1 MQREAG
7 VLLDSMG
14 IYGIDPVEPASS
26 LSEADGHKIELLK
39 LLAAGAR
46 VIVIDNITGNY
57 NDRELD
63 GLIRIML
70 KLREK
75 GIAVLFMTNKY
86 NSMFRCANGAA
97 VMRNGTVVFVDR
109 GGKYTRD
116 KIISIASAGEIY
128 SPEIKKRGDTSR
140 IVLEAAGVRSL
151 KQPASQKSSFKL
163 YKNEILGVCDD
174 ENENAADI
182 VNSLLGNEKY
192 TGSFFVD
199 NREVKIRNFKT
210 AVKNGIGVVSGDMIN
225 GVFYNMSIYDNITL
239 MMPKKMYGVFGT
251 INMRIK
257 KFCLSQT
264 VEKLDCRDLLE
275 SYGPANTIEGAGKVD
290 RVRIATAKWVCA
302 GMKIIVFINPYY
314 SFDDLNIMMFEHLLE
329 RLRTIGISVLILS
342 KRDAAMYRMCDRV
355 LRVEDGVLNNI

>member
-1 MQREAG
+1 M
-7 VLLDSMG
+7 
-14 IYGIDPVEPASS
+14 
-26 LSEADGHKIELLK
+26 
-39 LLAAGAR
+39 
-46 VIVIDNITGNY
+46 IVIDNITGNY

-257 KFCLSQT
+257 KILS
-264 VEKLDCRDLLE
+264 VSDGGK
-275 SYGPANTIEGAGKVD
+275 AGLPRSSGELWACKHD
-290 RVRIATAKWVCA
+290 RGSGKGGQGQNSHGQV
-302 GMKIIVFINPYY
+302 GMRGNENN
-314 SFDDLNIMMFEHLLE
+314 SFHK
-329 RLRTIGISVLILS
+329 SVLQL
-342 KRDAAMYRMCDRV
+342 
-355 LRVEDGVLNNI
+355 